1 MHKVI
6 KGLGRLGR
14 IKVSFNVYT
23 ICQCKFTL
31 LNVPVFL
38 FFYQSICELLQLIP
52 TDAHLT
58 FDLLGFEMIVSQN
71 VISIYCFLKIF
82 ASIFYKQDPVEKNI
96 FSQLNWKI
104 RLGKCGIFDN
114 RALFSSELSN
124 HFIYY
129 FFMIWKFL
137 LPQMEHKVLNVFN
150 QSYIDSKSVFLD
162 NFHFLITF
170 IIIIKSLLAL
180 NFCS

>member
-1 MHKVI
+1 MSTQFV
-6 KGLGRLGR
+6 
-14 IKVSFNVYT
+14 NAN
-23 ICQCKFTL
+23 L
-31 LNVPVFL
+31 LCSMYQFSYI
-38 FFYQSICELLQLIP
+38 FYQSICELLQLIP

-124 HFIYY
+124 HFAYY